1 MDNGRKRII
10 RKIENDNDTV
20 ESSFFNVASLIMGGR
35 QTMATEELR
44 RQSARTSVEEL
55 CRYFH
60 VPYEKSAD
68 RLDDVDVQI
77 DRMLRPSGYMRR
89 AVTLD
94 EDWWKNSRSAMLCHA
109 KDGTTVALIP
119 RSYSGYTFF
128 DYSQGKRLKVD
139 AQTASLLTEKAVM
152 FYRPLPQRALS
163 RHDLFSFFLTLSN
176 GRDYLLFL
184 LLALALTALS
194 LVMPWAIRFLFSKL
208 VPVGEVSLVVTLFLM
223 LSGVAVSQAL
233 VGVSRDLVR
242 SRISLGV
249 EDGFQSAVMAR
260 MMYFPSSFFSRYSS
274 GELTEVTDA
283 FNRLPSLMANLLL
296 GSGLTVL
303 LSLVYLAQIHLFG
316 PYLVVPALTVLV
328 VQLVLSV
335 ISIVLFQGIQDKK
348 IRLESKL
355 YAFVYNLY
363 SGIQKVKNAGA
374 EKRAFG
380 RWASLYKEAQE
391 PEYGMPVFLRVSQVI
406 IGAVSLL
413 GTIWF
418 AFVGVTRNVS
428 VPDFVAFNLV
438 YGLLS
443 GALLSFVQLA
453 SVFAQI
459 RPALKIGKP
468 LMETVPELTSG
479 KQFVEE
485 VAGKIEVNN
494 VSFRYE
500 DQNTKVFDDL
510 SLTIQ
515 PGQYVAFVGR
525 TGCGKSTLI
534 RLLLGFGK
542 PQEGAIYYDGKDIN
556 TLDLPSLRS
565 HIGVVLQNGKL
576 FSGDI
581 LSNITIM
588 DSSISDDEVWR
599 AAGIAGIADDIR
611 RMPMGMYTHI
621 SEGPGGIS
629 GGQKQRIM
637 IARALVS
644 HPSVL
649 IFDEAMSALD
659 YLTQKKVS
667 ESLEKLSCT
676 RIIVAHRLSTI
687 RQCDRIFV
695 LDGGRIAEEGTFDEL
710 NSDDHL
716 FTSLITRQ
724 QL

>member
-1 MDNGRKRII
+1 
-10 RKIENDNDTV
+10 
-20 ESSFFNVASLIMGGR
+20 
-35 QTMATEELR
+35 
-44 RQSARTSVEEL
+44 
-55 CRYFH
+55 
-60 VPYEKSAD
+60 
-68 RLDDVDVQI
+68 
-77 DRMLRPSGYMRR
+77 
-89 AVTLD
+89 
-94 EDWWKNSRSAMLCHA
+94 
-109 KDGTTVALIP
+109 
-119 RSYSGYTFF
+119 
-128 DYSQGKRLKVD
+128 
-139 AQTASLLTEKAVM
+139 
-152 FYRPLPQRALS
+152 
-163 RHDLFSFFLTLSN
+163 
-176 GRDYLLFL
+176 
-184 LLALALTALS
+184 
-194 LVMPWAIRFLFSKL
+194 
-208 VPVGEVSLVVTLFLM
+208 
-223 LSGVAVSQAL
+223 
-233 VGVSRDLVR
+233 
-242 SRISLGV
+242 
-249 EDGFQSAVMAR
+249 
-260 MMYFPSSFFSRYSS
+260 
-274 GELTEVTDA
+274 
-283 FNRLPSLMANLLL
+283 
-296 GSGLTVL
+296 
-303 LSLVYLAQIHLFG
+303 
-316 PYLVVPALTVLV
+316 
-328 VQLVLSV
+328 
-335 ISIVLFQGIQDKK
+335 
-348 IRLESKL
+348 
-355 YAFVYNLY
+355 
-363 SGIQKVKNAGA
+363 
-374 EKRAFG
+374 
-380 RWASLYKEAQE
+380 
-391 PEYGMPVFLRVSQVI
+391 
-406 IGAVSLL
+406 
-413 GTIWF
+413 
-418 AFVGVTRNVS
+418 
-428 VPDFVAFNLV
+428 
-438 YGLLS
+438 
-443 GALLSFVQLA
+443 LLSFVQLA

-599 AAGIAGIADDIR
+599 AAEIAGIADDIR

-710 NSDDHL
+710 NTDDHL

>member
-20 ESSFFNVASLIMGGR
+20 ESSFFNVASLIMGGKR
-35 QTMATEELR
+35 TMATEELR

-152 FYRPLPQRALS
+152 FYRPLPQQALS

-316 PYLVVPALTVLV
+316 PVPRCSCPDGPRRPVGPVGDQHRAVPRDPGQENPVGEQVVRIRLQLVFRYPESKERRCRETGVRQVGIIVQGGAGTGIRNAGVPARLPGDHRSRLPAWNDLV
-328 VQLVLSV
+328 RVRRRDEKCQRAGFRGVQ
-335 ISIVLFQGIQDKK
+335 
-348 IRLESKL
+348 
-355 YAFVYNLY
+355 
-363 SGIQKVKNAGA
+363 
-374 EKRAFG
+374 FG
-380 RWASLYKEAQE
+380 LWIAQW
-391 PEYGMPVFLRVSQVI
+391 S
-406 IGAVSLL
+406 
-413 GTIWF
+413 
-418 AFVGVTRNVS
+418 
-428 VPDFVAFNLV
+428 
-438 YGLLS
+438 
-443 GALLSFVQLA
+443 
-453 SVFAQI
+453 
-459 RPALKIGKP
+459 
-468 LMETVPELTSG
+468 
-479 KQFVEE
+479 
-485 VAGKIEVNN
+485 
-494 VSFRYE
+494 
-500 DQNTKVFDDL
+500 
-510 SLTIQ
+510 
-515 PGQYVAFVGR
+515 VAFVRPACFGVR
-525 TGCGKSTLI
+525 PDQTGAED
-534 RLLLGFGK
+534 R
-542 PQEGAIYYDGKDIN
+542 Q
-556 TLDLPSLRS
+556 TLD
-565 HIGVVLQNGKL
+565 GNG
-576 FSGDI
+576 
-581 LSNITIM
+581 
-588 DSSISDDEVWR
+588 
-599 AAGIAGIADDIR
+599 AGTD
-611 RMPMGMYTHI
+611 
-621 SEGPGGIS
+621 
-629 GGQKQRIM
+629 QRQ
-637 IARALVS
+637 AVCGRGCRE
-644 HPSVL
+644 
-649 IFDEAMSALD
+649 DRGE
-659 YLTQKKVS
+659 Q
-667 ESLEKLSCT
+667 
-676 RIIVAHRLSTI
+676 
-687 RQCDRIFV
+687 RQFPV
-695 LDGGRIAEEGTFDEL
+695 
-710 NSDDHL
+710 
-716 FTSLITRQ
+716 
-724 QL
+724 